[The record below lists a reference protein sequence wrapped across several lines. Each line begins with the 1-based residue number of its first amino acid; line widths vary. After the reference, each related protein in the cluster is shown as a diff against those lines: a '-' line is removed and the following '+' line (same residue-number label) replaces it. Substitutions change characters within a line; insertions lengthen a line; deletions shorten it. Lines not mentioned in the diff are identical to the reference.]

1 MPDPAMEAKTGT
13 TTASTPFPDSPRVV
27 YDKNPLFEVLCQLR
41 FPHILRIETEIPAAF
56 QEKIRKEFPFFRERV
71 ASPAIPELPPGM
83 PDAFVKAIQAAAA
96 GPGAPKAYEFLT
108 ADKVWTVTLT
118 RGSLAIK
125 TTKYTRWEEFKAY
138 MTGPLQALTE
148 IYAPAFF
155 TRIGL
160 RYQDLIQRSNLGL
173 SGTAWPELL
182 NPTIAGE
189 LASPELAGAVE
200 EAFTQ
205 VLVRLPSE
213 SGQVRVRHGLV
224 QVAGSDEE
232 CYLIDSDFYREG
244 EVATDEAPR
253 TLDSF
258 NRQSGRLFRWCITD
272 RLHRAMEPKPVL
284 E

>member
-1 MPDPAMEAKTGT
+1 
-13 TTASTPFPDSPRVV
+13 
-27 YDKNPLFEVLCQLR
+27 
-41 FPHILRIETEIPAAF
+41 
-56 QEKIRKEFPFFRERV
+56 
-71 ASPAIPELPPGM
+71 
-83 PDAFVKAIQAAAA
+83 
-96 GPGAPKAYEFLT
+96 
-108 ADKVWTVTLT
+108 
-118 RGSLAIK
+118 
-125 TTKYTRWEEFKAY
+125 

-160 RYQDLIQRSNLGL
+160 RYQDLIQRSKLGL
-173 SGTAWPELL
+173 DRTVWSALL
-182 NPTIAGE
+182 RPAIAGE
-189 LASPELAGAVE
+189 LASPELAGTVE
-200 EAFTQ
+200 ESFTQ

-213 SGQVRVRHGLV
+213 SGQVRIRHGLA

-244 EVATDEAPR
+244 KVATDEASR

-272 RLHRAMEPKPVL
+272 RLHQAMEPRPVL